1 MVISAEILVII
12 IMIYIKKIKSFENSL
27 FRLRYNFVTR
37 HISYQE
43 MVYCTGVTADLD
55 APLPHPRI
63 GILRS
68 KSASGF
74 GPPHPKSAS
83 GIWTPLANLDPL
95 IGNNFPLNKQ

>member
-43 MVYCTGVTADLD
+43 MVYCTGVTADLN
-55 APLPHPRI
+55 APPPPMDWN
-63 GILRS
+63 S
-68 KSASGF
+68 SAKSASGF
-74 GPPHPKSAS
+74 GLGGPNPLAGYGP
-83 GIWTPLANLDPL
+83 PLANLDPL
-95 IGNNFPLNKQ
+95 LVIISF